1 MSTGDE
7 NMGQR
12 ESSISERLRKW
23 FESEKLKIGGLTP
36 GKKAQYILEYY
47 WLWIIGILSAVI
59 IPVYILWHAAFA
71 IKDYWFYGMFANTR
85 VNGGNESDL
94 WYDFVEYGGFNTKE
108 KKVEMNSSSFFDPS
122 VSGGTNNSY
131 FQAYVALTEAG
142 DLDVVTLGREG
153 LEALGSSG
161 RLMDLSTPEADAL
174 REKYEDRFVY
184 SLPNDEAYSTEPVPV
199 GIDVSDSLL
208 VTKYHLYEGDCVLG
222 ISAYSE
228 RVEAAELF
236 LEFIL

>member
-1 MSTGDE
+1 MIDKL
-7 NMGQR
+7 NKWYA
-12 ESSISERLRKW
+12 SEII
-23 FESEKLKIGGLTP
+23 KIRDLPP

-47 WLWIIGILSAVI
+47 WLWIVGILAAVI
-59 IPVYILWHAAFA
+59 IPSYILWHAAFA
-71 IKDYWFYGMFANTR
+71 VKDYWFYGMFANTR
-85 VNGGNESDL
+85 ENGGNGSDL
-94 WYDFVEYGGFNTKE
+94 WYDFVDFGEFNTKE
-108 KKVEMNSSSFFDPS
+108 KKVEMNSASFFDPS
-122 VSGGTNNSY
+122 ISGGTNNSY

-153 LEALGSSG
+153 LEALGRSG
-161 RLMDLSTPEADAL
+161 RLMDLSTPEAEAL

-184 SLPNDEAYSTEPVPV
+184 SLPNDEEYSTEPVPV

-222 ISAYSE
+222 ISAYSK

>member
-1 MSTGDE
+1 
-7 NMGQR
+7 MGQR

-108 KKVEMNSSSFFDPS
+108 KKVEMNLKS
-122 VSGGTNNSY
+122 
-131 FQAYVALTEAG
+131 
-142 DLDVVTLGREG
+142 
-153 LEALGSSG
+153 
-161 RLMDLSTPEADAL
+161 
-174 REKYEDRFVY
+174 
-184 SLPNDEAYSTEPVPV
+184 
-199 GIDVSDSLL
+199 
-208 VTKYHLYEGDCVLG
+208 
-222 ISAYSE
+222 
-228 RVEAAELF
+228 LF
-236 LEFIL
+236 LLLDLM